1 MAIRATI
8 SVRQVQAS
16 TTAIKAEAQTT
27 YQKSNATGIWVDPDS
42 DNRMLKE
49 EIPLGDVLFNVMTKP
64 LVDIATILE
73 LAAIDYSKP
82 ATPELLSVADN
93 FIKVITY
100 DRYINDAFALD
111 DASLIDKDYYGSKG
125 NVANM
130 LDVMGVASSKSFT
143 TDAYTIGDV
152 VEVVTSYVKTFNDSI
167 SLIDTGLSPL
177 NTFVLNTRQLNAGN
191 LAFHVYRGNDQVDIL
206 GIADL
211 PAVAA
216 GKQFTDSLS
225 TLASAFSD
233 ADSYSLSKGL
243 PDDTVGC
250 TDVFSYTG
258 IFYYSKDF
266 SNTVSIDGELT
277 SRFTKNLQESS
288 DIFSLSDTINVQ
300 RVTGGVMNATP
311 LNRIQFN

>member
-1 MAIRATI
+1 MALRATI
-8 SVRQVQAS
+8 SLVNTQAS
-16 TTAIKAEAQTT
+16 VSVERVTAQTQYELT
-27 YQKSNATGIWVDPDS
+27 SATDIWIDPDS
-42 DNRMLKE
+42 NNRMPKDTL
-49 EIPLGDVLFNVMTKP
+49 PLGDVLINVMVKP
-64 LVDIATILE
+64 LVDVATILE
-73 LAAIDYSKP
+73 LSAIDYSKP

-93 FIKVITY
+93 FIKVMTY

-130 LDVMGVASSKSFT
+130 IDVMGVASSKTFT

-152 VEVVTSYVKTFNDSI
+152 VEVVTSYVKTFNDNI
-167 SLIDTGLSPL
+167 SLIDTGISPL

-191 LAFHVYRGNDQVDIL
+191 LAFHVYRGNDQVDTF

-225 TLASAFSD
+225 SLASAFSD
-233 ADSYSLSKGL
+233 ADSYSLDKGL
-243 PDDTVGC
+243 PDDTIGC

-266 SNTVSIDGELT
+266 SNTVSIDGELI
-277 SRFTKNLQESS
+277 SSFSKNLQESS
-288 DIFSLSDTINVQ
+288 DIFNLSDTINVQ
-300 RVTGGVMNATP
+300 RVTGGVLNAIS
-311 LNRIQFN
+311 LNRVKFN

>member
-1 MAIRATI
+1 MPLRASI
-8 SVRQVQAS
+8 PVAALQAS
-16 TTAIKAEAQTT
+16 ISSAKATAGIT
-27 YQKSNATGIWVDPDS
+27 YELTNATEIWADPDS
-42 DNRMLKE
+42 DNRMPKDTL
-49 EIPLGDVLFNVMTKP
+49 PLGDVLINVMVKP
-64 LVDIATILE
+64 LVDAATMLD
-73 LAAIDYSKP
+73 LSAIDYSKP

-111 DASLIDKDYYGSKG
+111 YASLIDKDYYGSKS

-130 LDVMGVASSKSFT
+130 LDVTGVASSKTFT

-152 VEVVTSYVKTFNDSI
+152 AEVVTSYVKTFNDNI
-167 SLIDTGLSPL
+167 SLVDTGVSPL

-191 LAFHVYRGNDQVDIL
+191 LAFHVYKGNDQVDTF

-216 GKQFTDSLS
+216 EKQFTDSLS
-225 TLASAFSD
+225 SLASAFSD
-233 ADSYSLSKGL
+233 ADSYSLDKGL
-243 PDDTVGC
+243 PDDTIGC

-266 SNTVSIDGELT
+266 SNAVSIDGELI
-277 SRFTKNLQESS
+277 SSFSKNLQESS
-288 DIFSLSDTINVQ
+288 DIFNLSDIINVQ
-300 RVTGGVMNATP
+300 RVTGGVLNAIP
-311 LNRIQFN
+311 LNRVKFN

>member
-8 SVRQVQAS
+8 SLKQVQAS
-16 TTAIKAEAQTT
+16 TSAIKVEAQTT
-27 YQKSNATGIWVDPDS
+27 YQHSNATGIWVDPDTN
-42 DNRMLKE
+42 NRFVYDSL
-49 EIPLGDVLFNVMTKP
+49 PLGDVLFNVMTKD
-64 LVDIATILE
+64 LVDVATILE
-73 LAAIDYSKP
+73 LAAIDYTKP
-82 ATPELLSVADN
+82 ATPDLLSVADN

-100 DRYINDAFALD
+100 DRYVNDAFALD

-130 LDVMGVASSKSFT
+130 LDVMGVSYDKHFT
-143 TDAYTIGDV
+143 ADTYTIGDV

-225 TLASAFSD
+225 SLASAFSD
-233 ADSYSLSKGL
+233 TDSYSLGKGI
-243 PDDTVGC
+243 PDDTIGC
-250 TDVFSYTG
+250 TDVFTYTG

-266 SNTVSIDGELT
+266 SNTVGIDDDYTNSL
-277 SRFTKNLQESS
+277 TKNLQESA
-288 DIFSLSDTINVQ
+288 DIFNLSDTINVQ
-300 RVTGGVMNATP
+300 RVTGGVLNAAP
-311 LNRIQFN
+311 LNRVNFN